1 MADLLVKLQTI
12 ATIAATGGG
21 TYIAFAGLHAWKREM
36 KGRRDIELCQH
47 VIALFYEAEEKVR
60 ELRSVMSYPSVESA
74 DRPKLNHESETEAR
88 VRDTHYVPIARWK
101 AQKDFWKNFFSYKF
115 RMRALFGPN
124 ASRPF
129 EKVDEAL
136 RTFTASAFT
145 RYESIRGE
153 RIDLGDDRDFRQ
165 EIDAAIWGHPGDKDK
180 IGPLLQAAISEM
192 EDICV
197 PIVQNDSPLVPLSR
211 VWRRVCKKIGAITKL
226 LAAR

>member
-1 MADLLVKLQTI
+1 MADLLVKLQTA
-12 ATIAATGGG
+12 ATIVATGGG

-47 VIALFYEAEEKVR
+47 VIAQFYEAEEKVR
-60 ELRSVMSYPSVESA
+60 ELRSAMSYPGVESA
-74 DRPKLNHESETEAR
+74 DRPKRDHESEGEAR

-101 AQKDFWKNFFSYKF
+101 SQKDFWRDFLSYKF
-115 RMRALFGPN
+115 RMRALFGPS

-153 RIDLGDDRDFRQ
+153 RVELGDPSFRQ
-165 EIDAAIWGHPGDKDK
+165 ELDAAIWGHPSAQDK
-180 IGPLLQAAISEM
+180 IGPLLHAAIREM
-192 EDICV
+192 EDICI
-197 PIVQNDSPLVPLSR
+197 PIVQNDSPFSGLI
-211 VWRRVCKKIGAITKL
+211 RRWKQTQDKAMRRFVRKA
-226 LAAR
+226 

>member
-1 MADLLVKLQTI
+1 MADILVKLQNI
-12 ATIAATGGG
+12 ATIIATGGG

-60 ELRSVMSYPSVESA
+60 ELRSPMSYPSIESA
-74 DRPKLNHESETEAR
+74 DRPKHDHESEGEAR

-101 AQKDFWKNFFSYKF
+101 SQKDFWKDFFSYKF
-115 RMRALFGPN
+115 RMRALFGSS

-153 RIDLGDDRDFRQ
+153 RVEMGDDPAFRQ
-165 EIDAAIWGHPGDKDK
+165 EVDADVWGHPSTKDK
-180 IGPLLQAAISEM
+180 IGPLLEAAIREM

-197 PIVQNDSPLVPLSR
+197 PIVQALSPKR
-211 VWRRVCKKIGAITKL
+211 VVLRG
-226 LAAR
+226 